1 VAPMLGRDFR
11 DAEESPGAP
20 HTAILSYDGWQKRFG
35 GKPDVLGQTL
45 MLNGDPTTI
54 IGVLPRNFQFAPY
67 GGAEFWGNL
76 RRSGT
81 CERDRN
87 CWNLIAIGRL
97 RSGVSLASASHEMQ
111 SIVRR
116 LRDQYPDANRDLRG
130 ATLVPL
136 REVIIGDIRPVLL
149 VLLTGA
155 GLLLSIACI
164 DVMSLLIARS
174 EKRQREIA
182 LRGALGASRSRL
194 FLQFAMEG
202 LVLAA
207 LGCLLALFF
216 ADSGSRFLIGLI
228 PPEKLA
234 GMPFLQ
240 GIGLHA
246 LPLMLA
252 CTLSLLA
259 AIVFALVPLAGAR
272 GSGLLDGLKEGERGS
287 AGRMWR
293 RFGANLVVFEVA
305 IAMMLL
311 VGAGLL
317 GKSLYLLLHV
327 DLGFDPNHLA
337 RVQVTWSPGK
347 YDKDE
352 EDISLARRIVERVS
366 RLPGVQSVGLTLA
379 PPIDS
384 AWGTGSF
391 HRVGAPNHGETNE
404 ILNRQV
410 SSAYFATLRARLIR
424 GRYFREDDNASKPRV
439 AIVNRTLAER
449 YFKGEEAVG
458 KQIYYDWEPKVRM
471 QIVGV
476 IDDIKEGPLEGGSLA
491 ALYVPYDQ
499 VPCAWPNV
507 LVRSS
512 QPAARLLPAITRT
525 IHGIDPFL
533 SVSGEET
540 MSERIEHSPSAYLH
554 TSSALLVGLFAASAF
569 LLSVVG
575 LYGVV
580 AYAVSQRTREIG
592 IRMALGAERTAVYQ
606 LILAQAGGL
615 IAAGIGLGLGCSLA
629 AAILMRALLFG
640 VRSWDVPTMTVAAAV
655 LGGSALVA
663 SYVPARRAAAVN
675 PLDALRAE

>member
-1 VAPMLGRDFR
+1 MNVIDNLGHDFRYAIRQLRTGPGFAATAIFVLALGISATVTIFGFVDAGLIKPLPYREQEQLVVVFNAYDRDARTMTSYLNFADWRRLNHAFRSMDAYALNGSFTLTSPSGAEQVPGTRVSAGFFRTLGVAPMLGRDFR

-20 HTAILSYDGWQKRFG
+20 HTAILSYDGWQKQFG
-35 GKPDVLGQTL
+35 GKPDVLGKTL

-54 IGVLPRNFQFAPY
+54 IGVMPRNFQFAPY

-164 DVMSLLIARS
+164 NVISLLIARS

-194 FLQFAMEG
+194 FHQFAMEG
-202 LVLAA
+202 FVLAA

-352 EDISLARRIVERVS
+352 EDIRLARRIVERVS

-525 IHGIDPFL
+525 FTGSIL
-533 SVSGEET
+533 SFPYRGN
-540 MSERIEHSPSAYLH
+540 RP
-554 TSSALLVGLFAASAF
+554 
-569 LLSVVG
+569 
-575 LYGVV
+575 
-580 AYAVSQRTREIG
+580 
-592 IRMALGAERTAVYQ
+592 
-606 LILAQAGGL
+606 
-615 IAAGIGLGLGCSLA
+615 
-629 AAILMRALLFG
+629 
-640 VRSWDVPTMTVAAAV
+640 
-655 LGGSALVA
+655 
-663 SYVPARRAAAVN
+663 
-675 PLDALRAE
+675 